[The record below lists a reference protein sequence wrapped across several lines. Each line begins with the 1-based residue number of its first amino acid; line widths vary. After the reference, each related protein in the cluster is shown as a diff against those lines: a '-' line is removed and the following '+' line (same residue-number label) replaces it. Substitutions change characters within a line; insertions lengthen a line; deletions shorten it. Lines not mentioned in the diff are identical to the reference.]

1 MKVKALLLSLIVCFG
16 FAPLMAQVENL
27 QDDEVFFLQKK
38 DDYQRWMDETGL
50 GRYLRVEDLRVEP
63 ERVRLYLG
71 FYASSA
77 DTILSIWSGLKAA
90 HDVAGGLK
98 LEESLLFR
106 MCHLMGLRQQA
117 AVIEVYDTYDLSL
130 EPLFFRGIYFDEG
143 RVQVKENNPRGAQV
157 RLFEIK
163 ASDIKVRRDA
173 KTDFSKQYTRDYVYD
188 KILKFA
194 REKYARSPCELR
206 YPAVR
211 HIPHDEYLR
220 FEVTDLC
227 REVIKEAEN
236 PTVCRWLRAIGYSC
250 NWTTREKL
258 VFTFVYSE
266 TTGGFTLHLT
276 LEGSVGSGFY
286 SEVKRNGYM
295 DMEFDFK
302 RELEEYADAI
312 VQEIKQYLRR

>member
-1 MKVKALLLSLIVCFG
+1 MKVEALLLSLIACFG

-27 QDDEVFFLQKK
+27 QDDEVFFVQKK
-38 DDYQRWMDETGL
+38 DDYQRWLDETGL
-50 GRYLRVEDLRVEP
+50 GRHLRVEDLRVEP

-71 FYASSA
+71 FHASSA
-77 DTILSIWSGLKAA
+77 DTISSIWAVLKAT
-90 HDVAGGLK
+90 HDASKGLK

-117 AVIEVYDTYDLSL
+117 AVVEVYDTYDLSR
-130 EPLFFRGIYFDEG
+130 EPLFFRGIYFDGE
-143 RVQVKENNPRGAQV
+143 RVQVKESNPRGAQV
-157 RLFEIK
+157 RLIAFK

-173 KTDFSKQYTRDYVYD
+173 KADFSRRYTRVEVYN

-194 REKYARSPCELR
+194 REKYARSPCEMR

-211 HIPHDEYLR
+211 QIPHDEYLR

-236 PTVCRWLRAIGYSC
+236 PTVCRWLRAIGYPC

-266 TTGGFTLHLT
+266 TTSGFTLHLT

-312 VQEIKQYLRR
+312 VHEIRQYLRR